1 MASRKRPSLRD
12 NIASGDTAVATTADT
27 VPAEPAEASVPDAIG
42 PVDTAPEA
50 PAPDESV
57 PAETPSVEAPVES
70 VTESAVEP
78 APVAAG
84 ADEPVAPSAEPPSE
98 PPSPPP
104 ASPFVPAAMETVVSS
119 ASSETVESPTPDPVP
134 LSLSEAAASP
144 VQPLAPAPARSSGA
158 FALAAVAAVLATA
171 GLAATASLPYWSPDL
186 RQQASVAQALEGRI
200 GTVETRLGVT
210 AAAGAPLADRVAA
223 LETSLTALD
232 RKIAALPDTKAVG
245 ALAIAQLTAALS
257 DSDPFATELVAI
269 RASGIADASMKAALD
284 SIAPRAATGIPTSDE
299 LAARFLLV
307 VPQALAADLRAAAEE
322 LAKAESTAA
331 APAPAP
337 ASPPA
342 AAPEGSAETAAA
354 DGPGLYD
361 QMWSLLYGA
370 ADLLRVAS
378 FSGGEVR
385 KAATVLEQTGGLVA
399 SGDLVA
405 AVELLGTLE
414 GAAAEAAGPW
424 LEDARARVE
433 ADRVAALLSA
443 RGAALLPT
451 KS

>member
-42 PVDTAPEA
+42 PVDTAP
-50 PAPDESV
+50 DESV
-57 PAETPSVEAPVES
+57 PTETPSVEAPVES

-337 ASPPA
+337 APAPASPPA

>member
-12 NIASGDTAVATTADT
+12 NIASGDTAVATAVDA
-27 VPAEPAEASVPDAIG
+27 VPAEATEPVEASVPDATG
-42 PVDTAPEA
+42 PADAAPEEA
-50 PAPDESV
+50 IPAESV
-57 PAETPSVEAPVES
+57 SAETPAEPV
-70 VTESAVEP
+70 TGSAAEP
-78 APVAAG
+78 APVATS
-84 ADEPVAPSAEPPSE
+84 ADEPAAPPSE

-104 ASPFVPAAMETVVSS
+104 ANPFVPAAMETVVSS
-119 ASSETVESPTPDPVP
+119 APSETVESPTPDPVP
-134 LSLSEAAASP
+134 LSLSETAASP
-144 VQPLAPAPARSSGA
+144 TQPPAPAPARSSGA

-223 LETSLTALD
+223 LEAGLTALD

-245 ALAIAQLTAALS
+245 ALAIAQLTAALA

-322 LAKAESTAA
+322 VVKAESAA

-337 ASPPA
+337 ATPPA
-342 AAPEGSAETAAA
+342 AAPDSSAETAAA

-378 FSGGEVR
+378 FNGGEVR

-424 LEDARARVE
+424 LADARARVE